1 MNANDNAEAV
11 FSMHNRTL
19 VLPYASKTYAIL
31 PLSAIPAFSFGAQMQ
46 ERVFSL
52 IQRSHVTSGSN
63 HMPLETIHR
72 RDPTSLLRFLAPLH
86 LHPFPKS
93 NIKSTLNKQICHN
106 TDYTPDQSILETSKN
121 E

>member
-1 MNANDNAEAV
+1 MLMTMQRLS
-11 FSMHNRTL
+11 FLLHNITL
-19 VLPYASKTYAIL
+19 VLPCASKTYAIL

-52 IQRSHVTSGSN
+52 FQRSPVTSGRN

-72 RDPTSLLRFLAPLH
+72 RDPTSLLCFLAPLP

-106 TDYTPDQSILETSKN
+106 TDLYPRSEYFRNK
-121 E
+121 